1 MCKLEV
7 TLETILK
14 SRENSN
20 KQRIKIKQL
29 AKNKNYQ
36 SERNNGWN

>member
-14 SRENSN
+14 KKKNAN

-29 AKNKNYQ
+29 AGNKNNQ
-36 SERNNGWN
+36 SKKIMV